1 MFSILRIVDSS
12 RKGGNHLRSGLESLH
27 KKKGADFCPPL
38 RYSMPIMLLF
48 FSVQESTA
56 YFVCAIIIWYVF
68 ECRYLFRDIE
78 VGLLASAYRTV
89 CSAQSHCVCG
99 VYGRCI
105 EGFLRRKTVVDACKG
120 HDHLHVAAWGGAGV
134 EIRCHCNG

>member
-27 KKKGADFCPPL
+27 KKKGADFCLPL

-68 ECRYLFRDIE
+68 ECRNLFRDIE
-78 VGLLASAYRTV
+78 VGLLASAY
-89 CSAQSHCVCG
+89 
-99 VYGRCI
+99 
-105 EGFLRRKTVVDACKG
+105 
-120 HDHLHVAAWGGAGV
+120 
-134 EIRCHCNG
+134 